1 MDINQIKLDNKFK
14 LVEASAGTGKSFT
27 LAHLVLRNVLEKK
40 IKPDEIL
47 LLSFTKNT
55 CSELRDKILS
65 RFQDLKLYLQNH
77 DESKI
82 DNTLKDWYLKFKEKE
97 KSKEKTISEIDNFVN
112 EIYKLQVTTFHA
124 FCNNIIDEYSIEIG
138 VTQDP
143 YVENNIDNLYKD
155 VIDNLWIDVFLNL
168 NPSLISAIN
177 KKKISSRFGSRINKS
192 FFVEILK
199 NIDQENIYKFQI
211 NNKYKAFAIKTDL
224 LGCFD
229 DPVNTVIEYCKGIV
243 EKNDILTIG
252 ESPLAIMQ
260 NRYISPQ
267 NLEYS
272 LFSKALCYFFHPTS
286 SLATACG
293 MQLLI
298 NKIGVTRITLA
309 LFVGFLFKLVG
320 IKGMFYR
327 LTGSES
333 SLIDDISGTVTPY
346 DKSIVMG
353 PLNADLFC
361 KEVSNYLNIDV
372 AVVDVNDLGG
382 VKVLASSNK
391 KVNKILKKNLI
402 SNPAGNGDEKTPI
415 VLIREKK

>member
-1 MDINQIKLDNKFK
+1 MILINIL
-14 LVEASAGTGKSFT
+14 
-27 LAHLVLRNVLEKK
+27 LVLLIFLILSDLYIKNSPKSKLNLIPINYKLKKKDGLNVLIIDFKITNKSKTKETMVSNINFELDSFKSKNNKYCQNFNYQEDIYIYENNKIKNLHNYWPTTIIKSKSELFVRIIYRFSNNNFRKK
-40 IKPDEIL
+40 IKYLWLKIYWENYGHFGISTNKDCLLINLDGQKQRPKEVFEI
-47 LLSFTKNT
+47 
-55 CSELRDKILS
+55 
-65 RFQDLKLYLQNH
+65 
-77 DESKI
+77 
-82 DNTLKDWYLKFKEKE
+82 
-97 KSKEKTISEIDNFVN
+97 
-112 EIYKLQVTTFHA
+112 
-124 FCNNIIDEYSIEIG
+124 
-138 VTQDP
+138 P
-143 YVENNIDNLYKD
+143 
-155 VIDNLWIDVFLNL
+155 
-168 NPSLISAIN
+168 
-177 KKKISSRFGSRINKS
+177 
-192 FFVEILK
+192 
-199 NIDQENIYKFQI
+199 I
-211 NNKYKAFAIKTDL
+211 NNKYKSLAIKTDL

-229 DPVNTVIEYCKGIV
+229 NPVDTVIEYCKGIV

-267 NLEYS
+267 NLECS
-272 LFSKALCYFFHPTS
+272 LFAKALCYFFHPTS

-298 NKIGVTRITLA
+298 NRIGVTRITFA

-333 SLIDDISGTVTPY
+333 SLIDDISGTVIPY

-361 KEVSNYLNIDV
+361 KEVSKYLNIDV

-391 KVNKILKKNLI
+391 KINKILKINLK
-402 SNPAGNGDEKTPI
+402 SNPAGNGDQKTPI
-415 VLIREKK
+415 VLIRKKRK

>member
-1 MDINQIKLDNKFK
+1 MILINIL
-14 LVEASAGTGKSFT
+14 
-27 LAHLVLRNVLEKK
+27 LVLLIFLILSDLYIKNSPKSKLNLVPINYKIKKKDGLNELIIDFKITNKSKTKETMVSNINFELDFFKSKGNQYCQNFNYQEDIYLYENNKIKNLNNYWPTTIIKSNSELFVRIIYRFSNNFRKK
-40 IKPDEIL
+40 IKYLWLKIYWENYGHFGISTNKDCLLINLDGQKQRAKEVFEI
-47 LLSFTKNT
+47 
-55 CSELRDKILS
+55 
-65 RFQDLKLYLQNH
+65 
-77 DESKI
+77 
-82 DNTLKDWYLKFKEKE
+82 
-97 KSKEKTISEIDNFVN
+97 
-112 EIYKLQVTTFHA
+112 
-124 FCNNIIDEYSIEIG
+124 
-138 VTQDP
+138 P
-143 YVENNIDNLYKD
+143 
-155 VIDNLWIDVFLNL
+155 
-168 NPSLISAIN
+168 
-177 KKKISSRFGSRINKS
+177 
-192 FFVEILK
+192 
-199 NIDQENIYKFQI
+199 I

-229 DPVNTVIEYCKGIV
+229 NPVNTVIEYCKGIV

-272 LFSKALCYFFHPTS
+272 LFSKSLCYFFHPTS

-298 NKIGVTRITLA
+298 NRIGVTRITFA
-309 LFVGFLFKLVG
+309 LFVGFLFKLVS

-327 LTGSES
+327 LTGTES
-333 SLIDDISGTVTPY
+333 SLIDDISGTVAPY

-391 KVNKILKKNLI
+391 KVNKILTRNLI
-402 SNPAGNGDEKTPI
+402 SNPAGNGDEKNSYSI
-415 VLIREKK
+415 DKREKVNEK

>member
-1 MDINQIKLDNKFK
+1 MLFINILLFLLFFLILSDLYIKNSPKSKLDLVPINYKIKRKDGLNELIIDLKITNKSKTKETMVTNMNFELDFFK
-14 LVEASAGTGKSFT
+14 SKGNEYCQNLNYQEDIYIYENNKIKNLNNYWPTTIIKSNAELF
-27 LAHLVLRNVLEKK
+27 VRIIYRFSNNNFRKK
-40 IKPDEIL
+40 IKYLWLKIYWENYGHFGISTNKDCLLINLDGQKQRPKEVFEI
-47 LLSFTKNT
+47 
-55 CSELRDKILS
+55 
-65 RFQDLKLYLQNH
+65 
-77 DESKI
+77 
-82 DNTLKDWYLKFKEKE
+82 
-97 KSKEKTISEIDNFVN
+97 
-112 EIYKLQVTTFHA
+112 
-124 FCNNIIDEYSIEIG
+124 
-138 VTQDP
+138 P
-143 YVENNIDNLYKD
+143 
-155 VIDNLWIDVFLNL
+155 
-168 NPSLISAIN
+168 
-177 KKKISSRFGSRINKS
+177 
-192 FFVEILK
+192 
-199 NIDQENIYKFQI
+199 I

-229 DPVNTVIEYCKGIV
+229 NPVNTVIKYCNGIV

-298 NKIGVTRITLA
+298 NRIGVTRITFA

-353 PLNADLFC
+353 PLNAELFC
-361 KEVSNYLNIDV
+361 REVSNYLNIDV

-391 KVNKILKKNLI
+391 KVNKILKRNLI

>member
-1 MDINQIKLDNKFK
+1 MVSNINFELDFFKNKGNEYCQNFNYQEDIYIYENNKIKNLNNYWPTTIIKSNTELFIRVIYKF
-14 LVEASAGTGKSFT
+14 SINNF
-27 LAHLVLRNVLEKK
+27 RKK
-40 IKPDEIL
+40 IKYLWLKAYWENYGHFGISHNKNCLLINLDGQKQRPKEVFEIPL
-47 LLSFTKNT
+47 
-55 CSELRDKILS
+55 
-65 RFQDLKLYLQNH
+65 
-77 DESKI
+77 
-82 DNTLKDWYLKFKEKE
+82 
-97 KSKEKTISEIDNFVN
+97 
-112 EIYKLQVTTFHA
+112 
-124 FCNNIIDEYSIEIG
+124 
-138 VTQDP
+138 
-143 YVENNIDNLYKD
+143 
-155 VIDNLWIDVFLNL
+155 
-168 NPSLISAIN
+168 
-177 KKKISSRFGSRINKS
+177 
-192 FFVEILK
+192 
-199 NIDQENIYKFQI
+199 

-229 DPVNTVIEYCKGIV
+229 NPVNTVIEYCKGIV
-243 EKNDILTIG
+243 EENDILTIG

-272 LFSKALCYFFHPTS
+272 LFSKAFCYFFHPTS

-298 NKIGVTRITLA
+298 NRIGVTRITFA
-309 LFVGFLFKLVG
+309 LFLGILFKLVG

-361 KEVSNYLNIDV
+361 EEVSNYLNIDV

-391 KVNKILKKNLI
+391 TVNKILKRNLI

-415 VLIREKK
+415 VIIREKK

>member
-1 MDINQIKLDNKFK
+1 MILINIL
-14 LVEASAGTGKSFT
+14 
-27 LAHLVLRNVLEKK
+27 LVLLIFLIVSDLYIKNSPKSKLSLVPINYKIKKKNGLNELIIDLKINNKSKTKETMISNINFELDFFKNKGNEYCQNLNYQEDIYIYENSKIKNLNNYWPTTIIKSNSELFVRIIYKFSNDNFRKK
-40 IKPDEIL
+40 IKYLWLKVFWESYGHFGISNNKDCFLINLDGQKQKPKEVFEI
-47 LLSFTKNT
+47 
-55 CSELRDKILS
+55 
-65 RFQDLKLYLQNH
+65 
-77 DESKI
+77 
-82 DNTLKDWYLKFKEKE
+82 
-97 KSKEKTISEIDNFVN
+97 
-112 EIYKLQVTTFHA
+112 
-124 FCNNIIDEYSIEIG
+124 
-138 VTQDP
+138 
-143 YVENNIDNLYKD
+143 
-155 VIDNLWIDVFLNL
+155 
-168 NPSLISAIN
+168 SL
-177 KKKISSRFGSRINKS
+177 
-192 FFVEILK
+192 
-199 NIDQENIYKFQI
+199 

-229 DPVNTVIEYCKGIV
+229 NPVNTVIDYCKGIV

-260 NRYISPQ
+260 NRYIAPQ
-267 NLEYS
+267 NLKCS
-272 LFSKALCYFFHPTS
+272 LFSKSLCYFFHPTS
-286 SLATACG
+286 SLATSCG

-298 NKIGVTRITLA
+298 NKIGVTRITFA
-309 LFVGFLFKLVG
+309 LLVGFLFKLVG

-353 PLNADLFC
+353 PLNAELFC
-361 KEVSNYLNIDV
+361 REVSNHLNINV

-391 KVNKILKKNLI
+391 AVNKILKRNLI

>member
-1 MDINQIKLDNKFK
+1 VIK
-14 LVEASAGTGKSFT
+14 
-27 LAHLVLRNVLEKK
+27 
-40 IKPDEIL
+40 
-47 LLSFTKNT
+47 
-55 CSELRDKILS
+55 
-65 RFQDLKLYLQNH
+65 
-77 DESKI
+77 
-82 DNTLKDWYLKFKEKE
+82 
-97 KSKEKTISEIDNFVN
+97 
-112 EIYKLQVTTFHA
+112 
-124 FCNNIIDEYSIEIG
+124 
-138 VTQDP
+138 
-143 YVENNIDNLYKD
+143 
-155 VIDNLWIDVFLNL
+155 
-168 NPSLISAIN
+168 
-177 KKKISSRFGSRINKS
+177 
-192 FFVEILK
+192 
-199 NIDQENIYKFQI
+199 
-211 NNKYKAFAIKTDL
+211 
-224 LGCFD
+224 
-229 DPVNTVIEYCKGIV
+229 YCKGIV

-286 SLATACG
+286 SLASACG

-298 NKIGVTRITLA
+298 NRIGVTRITFA
-309 LFVGFLFKLVG
+309 LFVGFIFKLLG

-391 KVNKILKKNLI
+391 KVNKILKRNLI

>member
-1 MDINQIKLDNKFK
+1 MILIN
-14 LVEASAGTGKSFT
+14 
-27 LAHLVLRNVLEKK
+27 
-40 IKPDEIL
+40 IL
-47 LLSFTKNT
+47 LVFLIF
-55 CSELRDKILS
+55 LILS
-65 RFQDLKLYLQNH
+65 DLY
-77 DESKI
+77 
-82 DNTLKDWYLKFKEKE
+82 
-97 KSKEKTISEIDNFVN
+97 
-112 EIYKLQVTTFHA
+112 
-124 FCNNIIDEYSIEIG
+124 
-138 VTQDP
+138 
-143 YVENNIDNLYKD
+143 
-155 VIDNLWIDVFLNL
+155 
-168 NPSLISAIN
+168 
-177 KKKISSRFGSRINKS
+177 INKS
-192 FFVEILK
+192 PKSKLNLIPINYKVKKKDGLNELIIDLKINNTSKNKETMVSNINFELDFFKSKGNEYSKNLNYKEDIYIQENNKIKNLK
-199 NIDQENIYKFQI
+199 NYWPTTIIKSNSELLIRIIYKFSNNNFREKIKYLWLKVFWENYGHFGISKNKDCFLINLDGQKQRPKEVFEIPI
-211 NNKYKAFAIKTDL
+211 NNRYKAFAIKTDL

-243 EKNDILTIG
+243 EENDILTIG

-260 NRYISPQ
+260 NRYIAPQ

-298 NKIGVTRITLA
+298 NRIGVTRITFA
-309 LFVGFLFKLVG
+309 LIFGFLFKLVG
-320 IKGMFYR
+320 VKGIFYR

-391 KVNKILKKNLI
+391 TINKILTRNLI

-415 VLIREKK
+415 VLIREKSK

>member
-1 MDINQIKLDNKFK
+1 MIFINILLFFLILLILSDLYIKNAPKSK
-14 LVEASAGTGKSFT
+14 LN
-27 LAHLVLRNVLEKK
+27 LVPVNYK
-40 IKPDEIL
+40 IKR
-47 LLSFTKNT
+47 KNGL
-55 CSELRDKILS
+55 SELII
-65 RFQDLKLYLQNH
+65 DLKITNT
-77 DESKI
+77 SK
-82 DNTLKDWYLKFKEKE
+82 TKETMVSNLDFE
-97 KSKEKTISEIDNFVN
+97 LDFFKSKDN
-112 EIYKLQVTTFHA
+112 
-124 FCNNIIDEYSIEIG
+124 EYCR
-138 VTQDP
+138 
-143 YVENNIDNLYKD
+143 
-155 VIDNLWIDVFLNL
+155 NL
-168 NPSLISAIN
+168 NYKEDIFISVNN
-177 KKKISSRFGSRINKS
+177 K
-192 FFVEILK
+192 LK
-199 NIDQENIYKFQI
+199 NLNNYWPTTIIKSNSELFVRIIYKFSNNNFREKIKYLWLKVFWENYGHFGIKKNKDCLLINLNGQKQRAKDILKISI

-229 DPVNTVIEYCKGIV
+229 DPVNTVIQYCKGIV

-260 NRYISPQ
+260 NRYIAPQ
-267 NLEYS
+267 NLECS
-272 LFSKALCYFFHPTS
+272 LFSKTFCYFFHPTS

-298 NKIGVTRITLA
+298 NKIGVVRITFA
-309 LFVGFLFKLVG
+309 LIIGFLFKLFG

-346 DKSIVMG
+346 DKSIVLG
-353 PLNADLFC
+353 PINADLFC
-361 KEVSNYLNIDV
+361 NEVSKYLNIDV

-391 KVNKILKKNLI
+391 KINKILKRNLM

>member
-1 MDINQIKLDNKFK
+1 MILINIL
-14 LVEASAGTGKSFT
+14 
-27 LAHLVLRNVLEKK
+27 LVLLIFLILSDLYIKNSPKSKLNLKPINYKIKKKDGLKELIIDLKITNKSKTKETMVSNMNFELDFFKSKGNEYCQNFNYQEDIYIYENKK
-40 IKPDEIL
+40 IKNLNNYWPTTIIK
-47 LLSFTKNT
+47 SN
-55 CSELRDKILS
+55 SEL
-65 RFQDLKLYLQNH
+65 
-77 DESKI
+77 
-82 DNTLKDWYLKFKEKE
+82 
-97 KSKEKTISEIDNFVN
+97 FVRI
-112 EIYKLQVTTFHA
+112 IYKFS
-124 FCNNIIDEYSIEIG
+124 NNNRKKIKYLWLK
-138 VTQDP
+138 V
-143 YVENNIDNLYKD
+143 YWENYGHFGISNNKDCLLINLDGQKQRPKD
-155 VIDNLWIDVFLNL
+155 VI
-168 NPSLISAIN
+168 
-177 KKKISSRFGSRINKS
+177 
-192 FFVEILK
+192 EI
-199 NIDQENIYKFQI
+199 QI

-229 DPVNTVIEYCKGIV
+229 NPVNTVIEYCKGIV

-298 NKIGVTRITLA
+298 NRIGVTRITFA
-309 LFVGFLFKLVG
+309 LFVGFLSKLVG

-353 PLNADLFC
+353 PINADLFC
-361 KEVSNYLNIDV
+361 KEVSNYLNIHV

-382 VKVLASSNK
+382 VKVLACSNK
-391 KVNKILKKNLI
+391 KVNKILKRNLI

-415 VLIREKK
+415 VLIREKN

>member
-1 MDINQIKLDNKFK
+1 MILINIL
-14 LVEASAGTGKSFT
+14 
-27 LAHLVLRNVLEKK
+27 LVLLIFLILSDLYIKNSPKSKLNLIPINYKVKKKDGLNELIIDLKITNKSKTKETMVSNINFELDFFKGKGNEYCQDLNYKEDIYIKENNKIKNLNNYWPTTIIKSNSELFVRIIYKFNNNNFRKK
-40 IKPDEIL
+40 IKYL
-47 LLSFTKNT
+47 W
-55 CSELRDKILS
+55 
-65 RFQDLKLYLQNH
+65 LKVFWENYGH
-77 DESKI
+77 
-82 DNTLKDWYLKFKEKE
+82 FG
-97 KSKEKTISEIDNFVN
+97 IS
-112 EIYKLQVTTFHA
+112 
-124 FCNNIIDEYSIEIG
+124 
-138 VTQDP
+138 
-143 YVENNIDNLYKD
+143 
-155 VIDNLWIDVFLNL
+155 
-168 NPSLISAIN
+168 
-177 KKKISSRFGSRINKS
+177 KKKDCFLINLDGQKQKLKEV
-192 FFVEILK
+192 FEIP
-199 NIDQENIYKFQI
+199 I

-229 DPVNTVIEYCKGIV
+229 DPLNILIEYCEGIV

-260 NRYISPQ
+260 NRYIAPQ

-298 NKIGVTRITLA
+298 NRIGITRITFA
-309 LFVGFLFKLVG
+309 LIIGFLFKLVG

-333 SLIDDISGTVTPY
+333 SLIDDISGTVKPY

-361 KEVSNYLNIDV
+361 KEVSKYLNIDV

-391 KVNKILKKNLI
+391 TVNKILKRNLI